1 MNKLISTIIL
11 AAFAATCSFGVAAGS
26 HDSGKE
32 TTTSSSSAEKK
43 DNKTGTGKSAEE
55 MKSTRDVTGHEKM
68 PNTERTGEYKD
79 QEVMNKKPYTEKK

>member
-11 AAFAATCSFGVAAGS
+11 AAFTAVCSFGAIAADYSDKG
-26 HDSGKE
+26 
-32 TTTSSSSAEKK
+32 TTTSSGSAEKK
-43 DNKTGTGKSAEE
+43 DSKTGTGKSAEE

-79 QEVMNKKPYTEKK
+79 QEVMNKKPYSEKK